1 MEISELV
8 YLFYSLYL
16 CNRMNNHKSGF
27 VNIVGSPNVGKS
39 TLMNAMLG
47 EKLSIVTSKAQTTRH
62 RILGIV
68 NEPEYQVVFSDTP
81 GVVNAAYKM
90 HEAMMGY
97 VNSSLKDADILLFI
111 TDPFESEM
119 NHKETLAKIQ
129 KLQIPVFCLIN
140 KIDLVDQTKVE
151 ERMAYWKE
159 QLPNA
164 EMIPISALHTFN
176 LEKVWATIL
185 DLLPESPPYFDKEEI
200 SDRPVRFFVSEI
212 IREKIFELCKKEIP
226 YSSQVEIDTYLDE
239 ENLIR
244 IRAVIIVERD
254 SQRGII
260 IGKGGEMLKRIGTQ
274 ARKDLEK
281 FLAKKV
287 FLESFVKVDK
297 DWRMSDSK
305 LKKYG
310 YGH

>member
-1 MEISELV
+1 MK
-8 YLFYSLYL
+8 
-16 CNRMNNHKSGF
+16 NHKSGF
-27 VNIVGSPNVGKS
+27 VNIIGSPNVGKS
-39 TLMNAMLG
+39 TFMNAMLG

-68 NEPEYQVVFSDTP
+68 NEPDYQIVFSDTP

-97 VNSSLKDADILLFI
+97 VNASIKDADILLFI
-111 TDPFESEM
+111 TDPYESEM
-119 NHKETLAKIQ
+119 NHKETLVKIQ
-129 KLQIPVFCLIN
+129 KLKIPVFCLLN
-140 KIDLVDQTKVE
+140 KIDLVDQLKVE
-151 ERMAYWKE
+151 ERMNYWKE

-164 EMIPISALHTFN
+164 ELIPISALHIFN
-176 LEKVWATIL
+176 LEKIWDTIL
-185 DLLPESPPYFDKEEI
+185 ELLPKNPPYFNKEEI
-200 SDRPVRFFVSEI
+200 SNRPVRFFVSEI

-239 ENLIR
+239 GALIR

-274 ARKDLEK
+274 ARKDLER
-281 FLAKKV
+281 FLDKKV

-297 DWRMSDSK
+297 NWRMSDSK

-310 YGH
+310 YGN

>member
-1 MEISELV
+1 
-8 YLFYSLYL
+8 
-16 CNRMNNHKSGF
+16 MNNHKSGF

-129 KLQIPVFCLIN
+129 KLKIPVFCLIN
-140 KIDLVDQTKVE
+140 KIDLVDQAKVE
-151 ERMAYWKE
+151 ERMNYWQE
-159 QLPNA
+159 QLPNS

-176 LEKVWATIL
+176 LEKIWATIL
-185 DLLPESPPYFDKEEI
+185 ELLPESPPYFDKEEI
-200 SDRPVRFFVSEI
+200 SDRPIRFFVSEI

-239 ENLIR
+239 GTLIR

-260 IGKGGEMLKRIGTQ
+260 IGKGGDMLKRIGTQ

-281 FLAKKV
+281 FLDKKV

>member
-1 MEISELV
+1 
-8 YLFYSLYL
+8 
-16 CNRMNNHKSGF
+16 MNNHKSGF

-129 KLQIPVFCLIN
+129 KLKIPVFCLIN
-140 KIDLVDQTKVE
+140 KIDLVDQAKVE
-151 ERMAYWKE
+151 ERMDYWKE
-159 QLPNA
+159 QLPNS

-176 LEKVWATIL
+176 LEKIWATIL
-185 DLLPESPPYFDKEEI
+185 ELLPESPPYYDKEEI

-239 ENLIR
+239 GTLIR

-281 FLAKKV
+281 FLDKKV